1 MHKSIKNNF
10 MVYKYIAIIS
20 LDEISL
26 SFILNT
32 TVTKTLLVSYTYM
45 GERKGVENV

>member
-10 MVYKYIAIIS
+10 MVDKYIVIIP
-20 LDEISL
+20 LNEISV

-32 TVTKTLLVSYTYM
+32 TDTKTLSVSYTYW
-45 GERKGVENV
+45 EREGVEKF